1 MRRLLIVF
9 FLLFSQLAY
18 SAAVNFTAKSS
29 HSVVEL
35 GQRFQVTFTINA
47 GGGNFTPPD
56 FGTFGVLSG
65 PNQSSSVQII
75 NGRTTQSYTISYILV
90 STKTGKYNIPP
101 AEINVNGKVQK
112 TDPISIEVVDKN
124 PNGSNAQSQRQNE
137 RKKQGDELSDYVFIK
152 SFVDKKSAYVG
163 EKITVTYKLYSKLSL
178 AGINLEALPALNGFW
193 SQDLRSVYDQIE
205 LSTEYIN
212 GETYQVAELQQT
224 VLYPQRSGKLE
235 IDPLS
240 MKVTVQ
246 VRSRRARSMFESMFG
261 SYERKEVIT
270 KSRPIPIEIK
280 PLPKQ
285 GKPADFSGAVGQF
298 DFSLNASKT
307 NVKSNEAIDFKV
319 VLKGNGN
326 LPLIGAPKIDF
337 PPDFEVYDPE
347 TKNNFKT
354 SFSGSK
360 GSKEYNYLVIPRHSG
375 SFKIEPLSF
384 SYFDLATESYKSIT
398 TELINIAVEK
408 GEEDE
413 SVVSNGRIRKNEVEI
428 LENDIRY
435 IHLSNIKLIKADNQF
450 FGSFSYYLIILSLFA
465 ILLAM
470 FLISKRLKEK
480 LKDKIGLRK
489 SKANS
494 KAKIKLKNA
503 KKLLDKGEL
512 NAFFEEISNALY
524 NYFGDYYNLSRA
536 EVSID
541 KIVESLSKSEID
553 SSIINTLKEVI
564 ESSEMARFAPQSAD
578 SADSIYQKSID
589 IISEVESILK

>member
-1 MRRLLIVF
+1 MIFF
-9 FLLFSQLAY
+9 FLLSQLSY

-75 NGRTTQSYTISYILV
+75 NGNRTQSYTISYILV
-90 STKTGKYNIPP
+90 STKTGKYSIPP

-124 PNGSNAQSQRQNE
+124 PNGSNAQKQRQNE
-137 RKKQGDELSDYVFIK
+137 RKEQGEELSDYVFIK

-178 AGINLEALPALNGFW
+178 AGINLESLPALNGFW

-205 LSTEYIN
+205 LSTEYID

-240 MKVTVQ
+240 MKITVQ

-270 KSRPIPIEIK
+270 KSSPIPIEIK

-298 DFSLNASKT
+298 DFSLIASK
-307 NVKSNEAIDFKV
+307 NSVKSNEAIDFKV

-326 LPLIGAPKIDF
+326 LPLIGAPKINF

-360 GSKEYNYLVIPRHSG
+360 GSKEFNYLVIPRHSG
-375 SFKIEPLSF
+375 SFKIDPLSF
-384 SYFDLATESYKSIT
+384 SYFDLATKSYKTIKTEPISI
-398 TELINIAVEK
+398 EVEK
-408 GEEDE
+408 GAEEE
-413 SVVSNGRIRKNEVEI
+413 SVVLSGRSRKNEIEI
-428 LENDIRY
+428 LDNDIRY
-435 IHLSNIKLIKADNQF
+435 IHLSNINLIKADHQF
-450 FGSFSYYLIILSLFA
+450 FGSLAYYLVVLSLLF
-465 ILLAM
+465 LLLGIY
-470 FLISKRLKEK
+470 LISKRIKEK
-480 LKDKIGLRK
+480 SKDQVGLRK

-494 KAKIKLKNA
+494 KAKQKLRNA

-512 NAFFEEISNALY
+512 SAFFEEISNALY
-524 NYFGDYYNLSRA
+524 NYFQDYYNLSKA
-536 EVSID
+536 EISID

-553 SSIINTLKEVI
+553 SNTINNLKEVI
-564 ESSEMARFAPQSAD
+564 HSSEMARFAPQSAD
-578 SADSIYQKSID
+578 SAESIYQKSID
-589 IISEVESILK
+589 IISEVESVLK